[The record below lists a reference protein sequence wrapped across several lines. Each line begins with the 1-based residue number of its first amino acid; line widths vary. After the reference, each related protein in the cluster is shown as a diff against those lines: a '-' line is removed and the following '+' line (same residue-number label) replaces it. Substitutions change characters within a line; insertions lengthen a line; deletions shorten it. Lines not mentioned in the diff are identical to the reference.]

1 MGNNNCCYSTKE
13 DPDYMQSINP
23 NDSIKRLERRR
34 QTVSHV
40 QYIRRVSLIDGI
52 NKNANV
58 RPGQEKL
65 EKFMNRH
72 KLERLVYNSKG
83 GLFESYL
90 CATKG
95 TNTRQEQYGSKSPQ
109 KKSKLKVLQSMKI
122 TRDNLKKAQ
131 ERIDKLQTL
140 DQNEIE
146 PLLDAFHSESR
157 VFILNNFSGQGNR
170 DLYML
175 ANIRGNFS
183 EADIG

>member
-1 MGNNNCCYSTKE
+1 M
-13 DPDYMQSINP
+13 

-34 QTVSHV
+34 ETVSHV

-95 TNTRQEQYGSKSPQ
+95 TNARQEQYGGNKGGTQ

-140 DQNEIE
+140 E
-146 PLLDAFHSESR
+146 
-157 VFILNNFSGQGNR
+157 
-170 DLYML
+170 
-175 ANIRGNFS
+175 
-183 EADIG
+183 